1 MAPDPP
7 APRTLTPLA
16 AALRHGVFYALI
28 YIGAGVTVPYAPV
41 WFRSV
46 GLSAPQIGVILAAPM
61 IGRALA
67 GPLTAIWADG
77 FRLRRTALAWI
88 SLITAAAYV
97 LLLLVHGFWPWA
109 LLWFAAATGISA
121 LAPLADVQT
130 LIESRRLG
138 FQYTLSRGMGS
149 AAYILANVAGGA
161 VMAGAAPVAAILW
174 SAAAAGACAVGA
186 LALLPPTPVREV
198 GREVGREAGREAAG
212 APVSPSPSA
221 GRWRGTLALLR
232 RRPLMTCLVSLSLIQ
247 GSHAFYYG
255 FSALAWTAHGVPT
268 RMVGLLWGGGV
279 VAEVVFFWWGEG
291 LRRRLGP
298 SRLVLIGA
306 AGASVRWA
314 ALALSPPLWLLV
326 PLQLLHALT
335 FSATYLGGLELVE
348 RLSPPQE
355 ASAAQTLS
363 ASLSFG
369 LAMGLATIA
378 SGWLYARF
386 GSLGYGAMALMGL
399 AGAAVALALPR
410 GGSAPGHAEH

>member
-1 MAPDPP
+1 MSLDPP
-7 APRTLTPLA
+7 APRPSTPLG
-16 AALRHGVFYALI
+16 AALRHGAFYALI
-28 YIGAGVTVPYAPV
+28 YVGAGVTVPYAPV

-109 LLWFAAATGISA
+109 LCWFAAATGISA

-130 LIESRRLG
+130 LIESRRRG

-149 AAYILANVAGGA
+149 AAYILANVVGGA
-161 VMAGAAPVAAILW
+161 VMASAAPVAAILW
-174 SAAAAGACAVGA
+174 SAATAGACALGA
-186 LALLPPTPVREV
+186 LALLPPTPVRE
-198 GREVGREAGREAAG
+198 AGRE
-212 APVSPSPSA
+212 PVSPPASA
-221 GRWRGTLALLR
+221 GRWRGSLALLR

-268 RMVGLLWGGGV
+268 RMVGLLWGGAV
-279 VAEVVFFWWGEG
+279 AAEVVFFWWGEG

-306 AGASVRWA
+306 AGAVLRWT

-378 SGWLYARF
+378 SGGLYARF
-386 GSLGYGAMALMGL
+386 ESYGYGAMALMAL
-399 AGAAVALALPR
+399 AGAAAALALPR
-410 GGSAPGHAEH
+410 AGSAPRHAEH